1 MTLYLNDLGLLCA
14 LGNSKA
20 EVLKRLLAGDR
31 SGLVASDEFGTRC
44 IVGAVAADLPEI
56 PPFPPFFKGGRVL
69 LDNKGASAEDC
80 SLSSP
85 FEKGGPGGIYN
96 CRNNRLL
103 LAAVSQI
110 EQTVSDMMARFGAD
124 RIGIVLGTST
134 SGVRNTEL
142 ALDYWAE
149 NGVLPDQFHYKQQQ
163 MGAGADFL
171 ADFLGV
177 QGPAYTI
184 STACS
189 SSGKAFASARRLIR
203 QGLCDAVIV
212 GGADS
217 LCGLTVNGFTA
228 LESISSGLCKPFGIH
243 RDGINIG
250 EAVSLFVLSAE
261 PGPVVLR
268 GIGATS
274 DAYHFAAPD
283 PEATDVIR
291 AMQNALDDAGKT
303 PGEID
308 YLNLHGTATVLN
320 DAMES
325 KAVNA
330 VFGSKLAASSS
341 KGMTGHTLGAAA
353 ALELAFCWLLLTHDD
368 EQGALI
374 PNINDDEPDT
384 ALSALNLVK
393 KGEVLGRRINTCQSN
408 SFAFGGNN
416 LSIVV
421 ERA

>member
-14 LGNSKA
+14 VGNSKT
-20 EVLKRLLAGDR
+20 EVLQRLLAGDR
-31 SGLVASDEFGTRC
+31 SGLVASDKFGTGC
-44 IVGAVAADLPEI
+44 IVGAVSSDLPEI
-56 PPFPPFFKGGRVL
+56 
-69 LDNKGASAEDC
+69 AERY
-80 SLSSP
+80 SL
-85 FEKGGPGGIYN
+85 YN

-103 LAAVSQI
+103 LAALSQI
-110 EQTVSDMMARFGAD
+110 EPTVSDMMARFGAD

-142 ALDYWAE
+142 ALDYWADH
-149 NGVLPDQFHYKQQQ
+149 GILPDQFHYKQQQ

-203 QGLCDAVIV
+203 LGFCDAVIV

-217 LCGLTVNGFTA
+217 LCGLTVNGFAA
-228 LESISSGLCKPFGIH
+228 LESISTGRCKPFGVH

-250 EAVSLFVLSAE
+250 EAVSLFVLSKE
-261 PGPVVLR
+261 PGPVILQ

-283 PEATDVIR
+283 PNATDVIK
-291 AMQNALDDAGKT
+291 AMQNALDDAGKL
-303 PGEID
+303 PAQID

-325 KAVNA
+325 TAVNA
-330 VFGSKLAASSS
+330 LFGSTVAASSS

-353 ALELAFCWLLLTHDD
+353 ALELAFCWLLLTNDD

-374 PNINDDEPDT
+374 PNINEDEPDVE
-384 ALSALNLVK
+384 LPALNLVK
-393 KGEVLGRRINTCQSN
+393 KGGTLGRRINTCQSN

-416 LSIVV
+416 LSIVL

>member
-1 MTLYLNDLGLLCA
+1 
-14 LGNSKA
+14 
-20 EVLKRLLAGDR
+20 
-31 SGLVASDEFGTRC
+31 
-44 IVGAVAADLPEI
+44 
-56 PPFPPFFKGGRVL
+56 
-69 LDNKGASAEDC
+69 
-80 SLSSP
+80 
-85 FEKGGPGGIYN
+85 
-96 CRNNRLL
+96 
-103 LAAVSQI
+103 
-110 EQTVSDMMARFGAD
+110 
-124 RIGIVLGTST
+124 VLGTST

-142 ALDYWAE
+142 ALTHWAGQ
-149 NGVLPDQFHYKQQQ
+149 GVLPDQFHYKQQQ

-171 ADFLGV
+171 ADVLGL

-189 SSGKAFASARRLIR
+189 SSGKALASARRLIR
-203 QGLCDAVIV
+203 QGICDAVIV

-217 LCGLTVNGFTA
+217 LCGLTINGFAA
-228 LESISSGLCKPFGIH
+228 LESISTGLCKPFGLH

-250 EAVSLFVLSAE
+250 EAVSLFVLSKE
-261 PGPVVLR
+261 SGPVILH

-283 PEATDVIR
+283 PDATDVIK

-303 PGEID
+303 PAQID

-325 KAVNA
+325 KAVNT
-330 VFGSKLAASSS
+330 VFGPEVAASSS

-353 ALELAFCWLLLTHDD
+353 ALELAFCWLLLTQGD

-374 PNINDDEPDT
+374 PNISDDEPDT
-384 ALSALNLVK
+384 ALPALNLVK
-393 KGEVLGRRINTCQSN
+393 SGGTLGRRIKTCQSN

-416 LSIVV
+416 LSIVI

>member
-14 LGNSKA
+14 VGNSKA

-31 SGLVASDEFGTRC
+31 SGLASSDEFGIRC
-44 IVGAVAADLPEI
+44 MVGAVTAELPEI
-56 PPFPPFFKGGRVL
+56 ADHYR
-69 LDNKGASAEDC
+69 
-80 SLSSP
+80 
-85 FEKGGPGGIYN
+85 IYN

-103 LAAVSQI
+103 LAALSQI
-110 EQTVSDMMARFGAD
+110 EQTVTDMIARFGAD

-142 ALDYWAE
+142 ALDYWADH
-149 NGVLPDQFHYKQQQ
+149 GVLPDQFHYKQQQ
-163 MGAGADFL
+163 MGAGADLL

-189 SSGKAFASARRLIR
+189 SSGKAFVSARRLIR
-203 QGLCDAVIV
+203 LGLCDAVIV

-228 LESISSGLCKPFGIH
+228 LESISSGLCKPFGFH

-250 EAVSLFVLSAE
+250 EAVSLFVLSKE
-261 PGPVVLR
+261 PGPVVLQ

-283 PEATDVIR
+283 PDATDVIR
-291 AMQNALDDAGKT
+291 AMQNALDDAGKS
-303 PGEID
+303 PDEID
-308 YLNLHGTATVLN
+308 YLNLHGTATALN

-325 KAVNA
+325 KAVNML
-330 VFGSKLAASSS
+330 FGSKVAASSS

-368 EQGALI
+368 AQGALI
-374 PNINDDEPDT
+374 PNINDDEPDA
-384 ALSALNLVK
+384 ALPALNLVK
-393 KGEVLGRRINTCQSN
+393 EGEMLGRKINICQSN